1 MTRTGTRTGRPV
13 VRWQIL
19 SKNPDA
25 HASFYCE
32 LFDWQVDASNALG
45 YRELRTGAEQG
56 IDGGVWPA
64 PPEAHAFVQ
73 LFVEVDDVPKAVERA
88 RGLGAQVI
96 VAPQVTFGC
105 GLPNALTI
113 HEGAQPS
120 PSSTSSG
127 RVPARLLMS
136 MPLMIG

>member
-1 MTRTGTRTGRPV
+1 MTRIAPTGARTGRPV

-56 IDGGVWPA
+56 IDGGIWPA

-73 LFVEVDDVPKAVERA
+73 LFVDVDDVAGAVERA
-88 RGLGAQVI
+88 VGLGAQVI
-96 VAPQVTFGC
+96 VAAQVLPDGDEMAILLDPQ
-105 GLPNALTI
+105 GLSFAVVKP
-113 HEGAQPS
+113 G
-120 PSSTSSG
+120 
-127 RVPARLLMS
+127 
-136 MPLMIG
+136 